1 VRSDALRHPH
11 TDYQK
16 SVGGTAQDLL
26 ALEPRR
32 EFTVWRSCSRGDI
45 IGPKSGALS
54 YILSSGASFGLPRRL
69 NPSRTSILNALVD
82 LSGVELFTPR
92 KSKSF
97 SKILDRQ
104 AGGFK
109 MAVMITGGTG
119 FLGSYLTRHLV
130 REKSIAGKDLVLFDR
145 YPNKDR
151 IADVL
156 DQVIVITGDVTEPTE
171 VAAAIKTYDVDQIYH
186 LAAILGDPTPTQVVS
201 YMKVMCDGT
210 LNVFESARILGV
222 KRVVYASS
230 VAVFGRASFRGKQ
243 RDDEL
248 DEDDPPSPG
257 SFYGMCKLYSENLAA
272 LYSRRF
278 GLETVGLRPTSVFGV
293 GRGARGSYASG
304 LLAPQ
309 DVHYMVLPELA
320 ALGKPVQMPPDET
333 ESDWIY
339 AADAAEAWYRAMNTP
354 KPPRLVYNLAAE
366 RRRMADVTAHLR
378 NLLPEAQ
385 IGVSEKR
392 VGTVPNMN
400 CQNLRKDLGFEP
412 RYTMETGL
420 THYLNSVRKAA
431 GLPPVRG

>member
-1 VRSDALRHPH
+1 VA
-11 TDYQK
+11 
-16 SVGGTAQDLL
+16 
-26 ALEPRR
+26 
-32 EFTVWRSCSRGDI
+32 I
-45 IGPKSGALS
+45 
-54 YILSSGASFGLPRRL
+54 
-69 NPSRTSILNALVD
+69 
-82 LSGVELFTPR
+82 
-92 KSKSF
+92 
-97 SKILDRQ
+97 
-104 AGGFK
+104 
-109 MAVMITGGTG
+109 MITGGTG

-130 REKSIAGKDLVLFDR
+130 HEKGITGKDLILFDR

-156 DQVIVITGDVTEPTE
+156 DRVILITGDITEPTE
-171 VAAAIKTYDVDQIYH
+171 LAAAMKTYEVDRVYH

-210 LNVFESARILGV
+210 LNVFETARVMGV

-230 VAVFGRASFRGKQ
+230 VAVYGRASFRGKKSG
-243 RDDEL
+243 DEL

-257 SFYGMCKLYSENLAA
+257 GFYGMCKLYAENLAS

-278 GLETVGLRPTSVFGV
+278 GLETVGLRPTSVFGM

-304 LLAPQ
+304 LLPPQ

-320 ALGKPVQMPPDET
+320 ALGKPVQMPPDDT

-354 KPPRLVYNLAAE
+354 KPSRLVYNLAAE

-378 NLLPEAQ
+378 KLLPEAQ
-385 IGVSEKR
+385 IEVSEKK
-392 VGTVPNMN
+392 VWTTPNMK
-400 CQNLRKDLGFEP
+400 CDNLRKDLEFKP

-420 THYLNSVRKAA
+420 THYLNIVRQTAR
-431 GLPPVRG
+431 LPPVKG